1 MFFKDVIGQKTAKQW
16 LVTEVKEGRIPH
28 AQLICGPEGTGKL
41 PLAIAYARYICCENR
56 GEHDACGVCP
66 TCVKFNKLVH
76 PDLHFV
82 FPVIKK
88 KAGKDTVCDDFIA
101 DWRNFVLQNHYFNLN
116 HWLKEMGAENINART
131 VSQKLG
137 CSTQPV
143 LYHFKTIE
151 DVRIA
156 AHKKASEF
164 HIDYVTNLSG
174 KYERPMLE
182 VGMRHI
188 QLAIEEK
195 NIFRFL
201 FHSNYNTD
209 VSLFDWLTGENF
221 DSLFPILKKQAKV
234 DEQQAH
240 IIFSQIFLVTHGIAS
255 LLANN
260 AMVYDEAYCVNTLS
274 NAYFGIMYL
283 IKGGGLL

>member
-1 MFFKDVIGQKTAKQW
+1 M
-16 LVTEVKEGRIPH
+16 P
-28 AQLICGPEGTGKL
+28 
-41 PLAIAYARYICCENR
+41 AIAK
-56 GEHDACGVCP
+56 V
-66 TCVKFNKLVH
+66 T
-76 PDLHFV
+76 
-82 FPVIKK
+82 
-88 KAGKDTVCDDFIA
+88 
-101 DWRNFVLQNHYFNLN
+101 
-116 HWLKEMGAENINART
+116 KEMIIEAAFEVAKELGAENITART

-182 VGMRHI
+182 VGMRYI
-188 QLAIEEK
+188 QFAVEEK
-195 NIFRFL
+195 NLFRFL
-201 FHSNYNTD
+201 YHSNYYTG
-209 VSLFDWLTGENF
+209 VSLSDWLTGKIF
-221 DSLFPILKKQAKV
+221 DSLFPILRRQARV
-234 DEQQAH
+234 DERQAYS
-240 IIFSQIFLVTHGIAS
+240 IFSQIVLVTHGIAS

-260 AMVYDEAYCVNTLS
+260 AMIYDEAYCINTLS

-283 IKGGGLL
+283 IKERGSL

>member
-1 MFFKDVIGQKTAKQW
+1 M
-16 LVTEVKEGRIPH
+16 P
-28 AQLICGPEGTGKL
+28 
-41 PLAIAYARYICCENR
+41 AIAKVTKEMII
-56 GEHDACGVCP
+56 DAA
-66 TCVKFNKLVH
+66 FE
-76 PDLHFV
+76 
-82 FPVIKK
+82 
-88 KAGKDTVCDDFIA
+88 IA
-101 DWRNFVLQNHYFNLN
+101 
-116 HWLKEMGAENINART
+116 KEMGAENINART

-156 AHKKASEF
+156 TYKKASEF
-164 HIDYVTNLSG
+164 HINYVTNLSG

-188 QLAIEEK
+188 RFAVEEK
-195 NIFRFL
+195 NLFRFL
-201 FHSNYNTD
+201 FHSNYYTG
-209 VSLFDWLTGENF
+209 VSLYDWLTGENF
-221 DSLFPILKKQAKV
+221 DALFPVLKKQAEA
-234 DEQQAH
+234 DEQQAY

-260 AMVYDEAYCVNTLS
+260 AMVYDEAYCINTLS

-283 IKGGGLL
+283 IKEGELL

>member
-1 MFFKDVIGQKTAKQW
+1 M
-16 LVTEVKEGRIPH
+16 P
-28 AQLICGPEGTGKL
+28 
-41 PLAIAYARYICCENR
+41 AIAKVTKEMIIEAAFEV
-56 GEHDACGVCP
+56 A
-66 TCVKFNKLVH
+66 
-76 PDLHFV
+76 
-82 FPVIKK
+82 
-88 KAGKDTVCDDFIA
+88 
-101 DWRNFVLQNHYFNLN
+101 
-116 HWLKEMGAENINART
+116 KEMGAENITART

-182 VGMRHI
+182 VGMRYI
-188 QLAIEEK
+188 QFAVEEK
-195 NIFRFL
+195 NLFRFL
-201 FHSNYNTD
+201 YHSNYYTG
-209 VSLFDWLTGENF
+209 VSLSDWLTGKIF
-221 DSLFPILKKQAKV
+221 DSLFPILRRQARV
-234 DEQQAH
+234 DEQQAYS
-240 IIFSQIFLVTHGIAS
+240 IFSQIVLVTHGIAS

-260 AMVYDEAYCVNTLS
+260 AMVYDETYCINTLS

-283 IKGGGLL
+283 IKERGSL

>member
-1 MFFKDVIGQKTAKQW
+1 MIIEAAF
-16 LVTEVKEGRIPH
+16 E
-28 AQLICGPEGTGKL
+28 
-41 PLAIAYARYICCENR
+41 IA
-56 GEHDACGVCP
+56 
-66 TCVKFNKLVH
+66 
-76 PDLHFV
+76 
-82 FPVIKK
+82 
-88 KAGKDTVCDDFIA
+88 
-101 DWRNFVLQNHYFNLN
+101 
-116 HWLKEMGAENINART
+116 KEMGAENITART

-164 HIDYVTNLSG
+164 HSNYVTNISG

-188 QLAIEEK
+188 QFAVEEK
-195 NIFRFL
+195 NLFRFL
-201 FHSNYNTD
+201 FHSNYYTG
-209 VSLFDWLTGENF
+209 VSLSDWLTGKIF
-221 DSLFPILKKQAKV
+221 DSLFPILRRQAKV
-234 DEQQAH
+234 DNLQAYS
-240 IIFSQIFLVTHGIAS
+240 IFSQIFLVTHGIAS

>member
-1 MFFKDVIGQKTAKQW
+1 M
-16 LVTEVKEGRIPH
+16 P
-28 AQLICGPEGTGKL
+28 
-41 PLAIAYARYICCENR
+41 AIAKVTKEMII
-56 GEHDACGVCP
+56 DAA
-66 TCVKFNKLVH
+66 FE
-76 PDLHFV
+76 
-82 FPVIKK
+82 
-88 KAGKDTVCDDFIA
+88 IA
-101 DWRNFVLQNHYFNLN
+101 
-116 HWLKEMGAENINART
+116 KEMGAENINART

-164 HIDYVTNLSG
+164 HINYVTNLSG

-195 NIFRFL
+195 NLFRFL
-201 FHSNYNTD
+201 FHSNYNTG
-209 VSLFDWLTGENF
+209 VSLSDWLTGENF
-221 DSLFPILKKQAKV
+221 DSLLPILIKQAQV
-234 DEQQAH
+234 DEQQAY

-260 AMVYDEAYCVNTLS
+260 TMVYDETYCINTLS
-274 NAYFGIMYL
+274 NAYFGIMNL
-283 IKGGGLL
+283 IKEERLL

>member
-1 MFFKDVIGQKTAKQW
+1 M
-16 LVTEVKEGRIPH
+16 P
-28 AQLICGPEGTGKL
+28 
-41 PLAIAYARYICCENR
+41 AIAKITKEMIINAAFE
-56 GEHDACGVCP
+56 
-66 TCVKFNKLVH
+66 
-76 PDLHFV
+76 
-82 FPVIKK
+82 
-88 KAGKDTVCDDFIA
+88 IA
-101 DWRNFVLQNHYFNLN
+101 
-116 HWLKEMGAENINART
+116 KEMGAENINART

-164 HIDYVTNLSG
+164 HINYVTNLSG

-234 DEQQAH
+234 DEQQAY

>member
-1 MFFKDVIGQKTAKQW
+1 MPAITK
-16 LVTEVKEGRIPH
+16 VTKEMI
-28 AQLICGPEGTGKL
+28 
-41 PLAIAYARYICCENR
+41 IAAAFE
-56 GEHDACGVCP
+56 
-66 TCVKFNKLVH
+66 
-76 PDLHFV
+76 
-82 FPVIKK
+82 
-88 KAGKDTVCDDFIA
+88 IA
-101 DWRNFVLQNHYFNLN
+101 
-116 HWLKEMGAENINART
+116 KEMGAENITART

-156 AHKKASEF
+156 AHNKAGKF
-164 HIDYVTNLSG
+164 HVNYVTNLSG

-188 QLAIEEK
+188 QFAVEEK
-195 NIFRFL
+195 NLFRFL
-201 FHSNYNTD
+201 FHSNYYTG
-209 VSLFDWLTGENF
+209 VSLYDWLTGENF
-221 DSLFPILKKQAKV
+221 DALFPILKKQAEA
-234 DEQQAH
+234 DEQQAY

-260 AMVYDEAYCVNTLS
+260 AMVYDEAYCINTLS

-283 IKGGGLL
+283 IKEGELL

>member
-1 MFFKDVIGQKTAKQW
+1 M
-16 LVTEVKEGRIPH
+16 P
-28 AQLICGPEGTGKL
+28 
-41 PLAIAYARYICCENR
+41 AIAK
-56 GEHDACGVCP
+56 V
-66 TCVKFNKLVH
+66 T
-76 PDLHFV
+76 
-82 FPVIKK
+82 
-88 KAGKDTVCDDFIA
+88 
-101 DWRNFVLQNHYFNLN
+101 
-116 HWLKEMGAENINART
+116 KEMIIDAAFEIAKEMRAENITART

-164 HIDYVTNLSG
+164 HINYVTNLSG

-188 QLAIEEK
+188 RFAVEEK
-195 NIFRFL
+195 NLFCFL
-201 FHSNYNTD
+201 FHSNYYTG
-209 VSLFDWLTGENF
+209 VSLSDWLTGEIF
-221 DSLFPILKKQAKV
+221 DSLFPILLRQAKV
-234 DEQQAH
+234 DEQQAY

-260 AMVYDEAYCVNTLS
+260 AMVYDEAYCINTLS

-283 IKGGGLL
+283 IKERGLLIENNTNIFPVRK